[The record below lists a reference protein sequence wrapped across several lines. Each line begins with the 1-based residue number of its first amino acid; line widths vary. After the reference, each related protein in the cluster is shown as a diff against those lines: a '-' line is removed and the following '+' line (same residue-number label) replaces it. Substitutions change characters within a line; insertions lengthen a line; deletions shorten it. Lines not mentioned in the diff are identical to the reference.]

1 MTKKHY
7 SNLEMEISALNH
19 LVYVNG
25 VDFIDPR
32 NTTNT
37 LESTIKSIV
46 EVYRVA
52 LSSDSFD
59 VHKAVAQGLI
69 HIIESCI
76 KPKYDINLTKIE
88 ELLINPLEHI

>member
-59 VHKAVAQGLI
+59 VHKAVAQGFI